1 MTESAPAPPAGTF
14 RLDGRVA
21 LVTGGSRGIG
31 RAIVHGLAAA
41 GAHVVVSSRKL
52 EACEAVVAE
61 VTAAG
66 GTALAL
72 AANAG
77 RAEEVDQLV
86 ATAVERLGRLDVL
99 VNNAAA
105 NPYFGPMIDCPA
117 DAFEK
122 TFVVNLRGPLVATA
136 AAVRAWMGAHG
147 GSVINVA
154 SVAGIRPDPLL
165 GVYSA
170 SKAALIN
177 ATKSLAR
184 ELGPQRIRVN
194 VIAPGLIRT
203 DFARVL
209 VETPE
214 IHDRFVAGT
223 ALGRVGEPEEMA
235 GAVVW
240 LASDAAAYVTGT
252 VISLDGGI
260 TA

>member
-1 MTESAPAPPAGTF
+1 MTQPAPAAPAAAF
-14 RLDGRVA
+14 RLDGWVA

-52 EACEAVVAE
+52 DACAAIVAE
-61 VTAAG
+61 VEAAG
-66 GTALAL
+66 GRALAL

-77 RAEEVDQLV
+77 NQAEVDTLV
-86 ATAVERLGRLDVL
+86 ATVAERLGRLDIL
-99 VNNAAA
+99 VNNAAT
-105 NPYFGPMIDCPA
+105 NPYFGPMLDCPA
-117 DAFEK
+117 AAFEK

-136 AAVRAWMGAHG
+136 AAVRAWMGEHG
-147 GSVINVA
+147 GSVINV
-154 SVAGIRPDPLL
+154 SSIAGSSPDPML

-177 ATKSLAR
+177 ATKTLAR
-184 ELGPQRIRVN
+184 ELGPQRVRVN
-194 VIAPGLIRT
+194 AIAPGLIRT

-252 VISLDGGI
+252 VVTLDGGTTI
-260 TA
+260 

>member
-1 MTESAPAPPAGTF
+1 
-14 RLDGRVA
+14 
-21 LVTGGSRGIG
+21 
-31 RAIVHGLAAA
+31 
-41 GAHVVVSSRKL
+41 VVVSSRRL
-52 EACEAVVAE
+52 EACEEVVGE
-61 VTAAG
+61 VVAAG
-66 GTALAL
+66 GQGLAL

-77 RAEEVDQLV
+77 NVDQVNQLV
-86 ATAVERLGRLDVL
+86 ADIVERLGRLDVL
-99 VNNAAA
+99 VNNAGA
-105 NPYFGPMIDCPA
+105 NPYFGPILDCPPA
-117 DAFEK
+117 AFEK
-122 TFVVNLRGPLVATA
+122 TLTVNLRGPLVATA
-136 AAVRAWMGAHG
+136 AAVRAWMGDHG

-154 SVAGIRPDPLL
+154 SIEGIHPDPLL

-177 ATKSLAR
+177 VTKTLAR

-194 VIAPGLIRT
+194 AIAPGLIRT

-240 LASDAAAYVTGT
+240 LASDAAAYVTGSVVT
-252 VISLDGGI
+252 LDGGT